1 MGENIQYWSILTAF
15 AVNGGHG
22 AHAHVHVQGSS
33 LTLTYGH
40 GVRLAFF
47 LHAPTDAKILML
59 CELETKPAICIELF
73 KSDAPY
79 FLLRIDKTSQ
89 CYSIICK
96 VYQVYPKSFLYPVSS
111 RV

>member
-22 AHAHVHVQGSS
+22 AHAHVQGSN
-33 LTLTYGH
+33 LTLTYDH

-47 LHAPTDAKILML
+47 LHAATDAKILML
-59 CELETKPAICIELF
+59 CELEAKLTICIELF

-89 CYSIICK
+89 
-96 VYQVYPKSFLYPVSS
+96 
-111 RV
+111 